1 MSFFS
6 LATIS
11 FKIQAFEILIWF
23 VFSSSSPNE
32 HILVLNKTCFPFAKS
47 LKSICM
53 IFYIPFDYSK
63 NGLKQL
69 IYLT

>member
-1 MSFFS
+1 MSFFHLQPFGS
-6 LATIS
+6 K
-11 FKIQAFEILIWF
+11 FQAFEILIWF

-32 HILVLNKTCFPFAKS
+32 HILALNKTCFSYTKS

-63 NGLKQL
+63 NDVLKH
-69 IYLT
+69 